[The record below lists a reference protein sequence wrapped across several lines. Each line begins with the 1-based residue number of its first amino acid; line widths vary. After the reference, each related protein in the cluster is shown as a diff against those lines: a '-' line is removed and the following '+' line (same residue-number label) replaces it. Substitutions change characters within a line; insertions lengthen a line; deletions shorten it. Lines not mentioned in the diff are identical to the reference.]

1 MTINFKEKK
10 IRIRRWF
17 VKKYFKDVMDN
28 NSRKYLGY
36 LEEPTKGLTE
46 LQYIA
51 KNRLL
56 DDLENQLKN
65 GITNIH
71 LYDKLFDFYKKTPF
85 YDFTSMHYE
94 LTNYFLETIV
104 DFEQTQNIL
113 VDKERLFFLRA
124 LCQIS
129 SSNTIG
135 AMASWELAN
144 REKMRTT
151 GTNISILDLISDLPE
166 RTIINPIDIAYRN
179 NLLVKAVTPLYPS
192 ILNTNFKDII
202 NTLTGLDAIS
212 FLSCGLRNV
221 QVASLIQSHNNSL
234 ELNKI
239 FAQEIINNLC
249 ILNESTIKDYPEVQ
263 TTITRKKD
271 RQLGKMLSPSTLS
284 IINSSVSTILGS
296 SVGCYT
302 GLYSSINLLDDNI
315 FNTQYP
321 AYINKLCTTTL
332 SVDEFKAHVLLG
344 IHALRNKVLH
354 DHDETL
360 CYFSD
365 TDLFIKTIGLLLIGV
380 SVTKKIK

>member
-1 MTINFKEKK
+1 MTINVKEKIFRLK
-10 IRIRRWF
+10 RWF
-17 VKKYFKDVMDN
+17 VKKYFKDVMDI
-28 NSRKYLGY
+28 NSRTYLGC
-36 LEEPTKGLTE
+36 LKEPTKGLTE
-46 LQYIA
+46 LHNIA
-51 KNRLL
+51 KYRLL
-56 DDLENQLKN
+56 DELETQLNNGVTDL
-65 GITNIH
+65 H
-71 LYDKLFDFYKKTPF
+71 LYDGLYDFYSATPL

-94 LTNYFLETIV
+94 LTSYFLEIIV
-104 DFEQTQNIL
+104 DFEQAQNIL

-124 LCQIS
+124 LCQVS

-151 GTNISILDLISDLPE
+151 GTNISTLDLISKLPE
-166 RTIINPIDIAYRN
+166 HTIIKPIDSAYRN

-192 ILNTNFKDII
+192 ILKTNFKDII
-202 NTLTGLDAIS
+202 STLTGLDAIS

-221 QVASLIQSHNNSL
+221 QVAGLIQSHNNSL

-249 ILNESTIKDYPEVQ
+249 ILNESTIKDYPEVL

-271 RQLGKMLSPSTLS
+271 RQIGKMLSLPTLG
-284 IINSSVSTILGS
+284 IINLSVSTILGS
-296 SVGCYT
+296 SVGGYS
-302 GLYSSINLLDDNI
+302 GLYSSINLLDDTL
-315 FNTQYP
+315 FNTEYP
-321 AYINKLCTTTL
+321 AYINKLCATTL
-332 SVDEFKAHVLLG
+332 SIDEFKAHVLLG

-380 SVTKKIK
+380 SVTKNIR